1 MSRNR
6 RRRDISEKSSVAQPV
21 APVTEDGRGAP
32 SSAEAGG
39 TEEVVRAR
47 PGRRTVEER
56 QRAVLDIIAGK
67 ATVDQVAKRLG
78 VLADTVEGWRDEAAA
93 GMAEALRRGSGKS
106 ARELELERENR
117 QLREVVTKTAIQ
129 KALLE
134 QALEIERAKRPTAPA
149 RSRR

>member
-1 MSRNR
+1 MTDDRS
-6 RRRDISEKSSVAQPV
+6 
-21 APVTEDGRGAP
+21 GAR
-32 SSAEAGG
+32 SSADVGG
-39 TEEVVRAR
+39 TEDVVRSR

-56 QRAVLDIIAGK
+56 QRAVLDIMAGK

-78 VLADTVEGWRDEAAA
+78 VLPETVEGWRDEAVA

-106 ARELELERENR
+106 ARELELEKENR
-117 QLREVVTKTAIQ
+117 QLRDVVTKTAIQ

-134 QALEIERAKRPTAPA
+134 QALEIERTKRPTAPA